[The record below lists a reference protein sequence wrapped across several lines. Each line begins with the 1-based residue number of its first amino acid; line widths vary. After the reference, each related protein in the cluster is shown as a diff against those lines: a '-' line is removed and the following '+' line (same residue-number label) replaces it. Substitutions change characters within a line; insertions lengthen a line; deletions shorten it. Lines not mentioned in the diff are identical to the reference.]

1 MLGQTINRRDW
12 LQETLVSVLAVVP
25 ALLQSRCGVTPSQGR
40 IESIE
45 HKGRL
50 ISDCSLAGE
59 TRRDDTVPAHPAP
72 SRSRLR
78 QFPILHDSLV
88 VEVSG

>member
-1 MLGQTINRRDW
+1 MLGQTLTRRDW
-12 LQETLVSVLAVVP
+12 LQETSSSVLAVVP
-25 ALLQSRCGVTPSQGR
+25 VLLQSRCGVTPSQGR

-59 TRRDDTVPAHPAP
+59 TRRDDTVPRPPQWDPGEPGPLAH
-72 SRSRLR
+72 RLR
-78 QFPILHDSLV
+78 HTQIP
-88 VEVSG
+88 G